1 MKEGEIMKKAL
12 PPGITEYNEL
22 IQNQYYFIDK
32 TLMIKDYLE
41 RKNKV
46 TLITRPRR
54 LVRHLTCR

>member
-1 MKEGEIMKKAL
+1 MKKAL